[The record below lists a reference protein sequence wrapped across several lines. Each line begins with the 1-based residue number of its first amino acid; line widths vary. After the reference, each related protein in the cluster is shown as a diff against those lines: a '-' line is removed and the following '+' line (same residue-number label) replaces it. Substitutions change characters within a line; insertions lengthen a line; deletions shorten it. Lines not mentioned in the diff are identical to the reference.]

1 MFDESLR
8 TTQDYDFWFRI
19 AEDFDFLHLPGVVV
33 RSRSHEEQGTRKLRD
48 VALAEAND
56 LLSRFAENL
65 TDEQIRRGSS
75 LHPYIGCHIVAAS
88 FFARGFDA
96 AGQRA
101 TEFAGEKLRALARD
115 DAARDE
121 LNRALAASFGKR
133 MAKSEKESESRT
145 AIGPASEV
153 EIARLQRR
161 LDEVYSSSSWKIA
174 REIVRPFQ
182 RIHRSIS
189 KRAASW
195 DRRLDMLF
203 ASTSSKAA
211 REAIR
216 PFRRISRSL
225 SKLAAQ

>member
-1 MFDESLR
+1 M
-8 TTQDYDFWFRI
+8 
-19 AEDFDFLHLPGVVV
+19 
-33 RSRSHEEQGTRKLRD
+33 
-48 VALAEAND
+48 
-56 LLSRFAENL
+56 
-65 TDEQIRRGSS
+65 
-75 LHPYIGCHIVAAS
+75 
-88 FFARGFDA
+88 
-96 AGQRA
+96 
-101 TEFAGEKLRALARD
+101 
-115 DAARDE
+115 
-121 LNRALAASFGKR
+121 
-133 MAKSEKESESRT
+133 T
-145 AIGPASEV
+145 AVGPASEV